1 MRTLIF
7 NSTNVLQGTKNSTYR
22 YNFPV
27 SVKFE
32 KGDKVALQSIL
43 LPYSWYNIN
52 ASLYN
57 NNTFQI
63 YYMGQTTTLTIP
75 DGFYSLDDLNYWL
88 HSQYLLPSNNLP
100 YLVDNNGTNV
110 YYGQFSYN
118 TPYYS
123 VQWDAFKV
131 PSELPEGWTN
141 PSEIPLSGVT
151 LQLIIENNNFGKIIG
166 FSMGSYPPEQDSTET
181 YSTTSALQGNVPNL
195 SPVNSLVLQCSL
207 CNNDFAVPSKLLYSF
222 SPNTSFGS
230 NIFLSPP
237 QFAWINTVE
246 GTYTNIDIVITD
258 QNFQMIDIKDINVC
272 IQLVVKSAHE

>member
-75 DGFYSLDDLNYWL
+75 DGFYTLEDLNYWL

-100 YLVDNNGTNV
+100 YLVDDAGNNR

-123 VQWDAFKV
+123 VQWDAFTV
-131 PSELPEGWTN
+131 PSELPAGWTN
-141 PSEIPLSGVT
+141 PSAIPLSGFT
-151 LQLIIENNNFGKIIG
+151 LQLIIENNNFGQIIG

-207 CNNDFAVPSKLLYSF
+207 CNNDFAVPSRLLYSF
-222 SPNTSFGS
+222 APNTDFGK

-246 GTYTNIDIVITD
+246 GTYTNIDITITD